1 MEEGLKQWS
10 NGNTAKIQEPSL
22 PEWEEIDLA
31 AVDKYM
37 NEEED
42 EHYNHIESC
51 FLCKYNLEL
60 PAEKN
65 APANACTLSPKGQQY
80 EPSLITEYINLLIP
94 GTLHLNEVEGL
105 ERLCETTNTDLLI
118 SDPNLISKLQDM
130 IRHNYK

>member
-1 MEEGLKQWS
+1 MEESLKKMFPESVNFLQAMEEGLKQWS

-65 APANACTLSPKGQQY
+65 APANACTLSPKGQHF
-80 EPSLITEYINLLIP
+80 SLNI
-94 GTLHLNEVEGL
+94 
-105 ERLCETTNTDLLI
+105 
-118 SDPNLISKLQDM
+118 
-130 IRHNYK
+130 